1 MKQVEQ
7 IFNEV
12 SNIINNDNI
21 KKDLLSDKQYKRA
34 LTNLK
39 KYNKSSG
46 IKIKN
51 IRDKLDAN
59 ASNIKEYLLEAK
71 KGRYNLNKFYK
82 EMMETIHYDLG

>member
-51 IRDKLDAN
+51 L
-59 ASNIKEYLLEAK
+59 
-71 KGRYNLNKFYK
+71 
-82 EMMETIHYDLG
+82 